1 MELGRHNVTCYDALG
16 RGAPIIATARKRM
29 NKNEKY
35 EAVFKCA
42 KQFLSDII
50 TKYPELNQSILEK
63 HLKHEARFDN
73 IIDANKR
80 LIESLSNRNMMAS
93 VINFKGKET
102 QLRSILCDYDPQA
115 IINKY
120 PNANLLLDVFKKNFE
135 IKNVQSKANLWR
147 KFSEGII
154 SGSKFMASFK
164 DKEEFDNF
172 IKTFVLN
179 KYTKAALPMLL
190 SKEIKGFGL
199 ALACDFIKELGY
211 RDYPKPDVHL
221 IKIFRDLGLA
231 PSAEPYEIYKAI
243 IEMSETVG
251 EDAYTVDKIFWLI
264 SSGRFYLVNINTGR
278 KRDEFIKYAQKCL
291 NIHDKNRQSP

>member
-1 MELGRHNVTCYDALG
+1 MD
-16 RGAPIIATARKRM
+16 
-29 NKNEKY
+29 KNEKY
-35 EAVFKCA
+35 KVVFYCA
-42 KQFLSDII
+42 KQFLNNII
-50 TKYPELNQSILEK
+50 AKYPELNQSVLEK
-63 HLKHEARFDN
+63 HLEHEAKFDN

-80 LIESLSNRNMMAS
+80 LVQSLSNRNMMAS

-102 QLRSILCDYDPQA
+102 QLQLILCGYDPQE

-120 PNANLLLDVFKKNFE
+120 PTTNSLLDIFKKNFK
-135 IKNVQSKANLWR
+135 IKNIRSKGNLWR

-164 DKEEFDNF
+164 NKEKFDSF
-172 IKTFVLN
+172 IKTFALN

-221 IKIFRDLGLA
+221 IKIFSGLGLA
-231 PSAEPYEIYKAI
+231 HSTNPYEVYKSI
-243 IEMSETVG
+243 IEMSEVVG

-278 KRDEFIKYAQKCL
+278 NRDEFIRYAKKAL
-291 NIHDKNRQSP
+291 KTL

>member
-1 MELGRHNVTCYDALG
+1 MD
-16 RGAPIIATARKRM
+16 
-29 NKNEKY
+29 KNEKY
-35 EAVFKCA
+35 KVVFKCA
-42 KQFLSDII
+42 KQFLGDIVA
-50 TKYPELNQSILEK
+50 KYPELNQSILEK
-63 HLKHEARFDN
+63 HLEHEARFDN
-73 IIDANKR
+73 IVDANKR

-93 VINFKGKET
+93 VINFRGRET
-102 QLRSILCDYDPQA
+102 QLRSILCGYDPQA

-120 PNANLLLDVFKKNFE
+120 PSANVLFDVFKKNFE
-135 IKNVQSKANLWR
+135 IKNVQSKRNLWR

-164 DKEEFDNF
+164 DKDEFDNF
-172 IKTFVLN
+172 IKTFALN

-221 IKIFRDLGLA
+221 IKIFSDLGLA
-231 PSAEPYEIYKAI
+231 VSTEPYEVYKTI
-243 IEMSETVG
+243 IEMSEAVG

-278 KRDEFIKYAQKCL
+278 KRDEFIRYAKKCL
-291 NIHDKNRQSP
+291 NTYDKNRQSS

>member
-1 MELGRHNVTCYDALG
+1 MD
-16 RGAPIIATARKRM
+16 K
-29 NKNEKY
+29 KEKY
-35 EAVFKCA
+35 KTVFMCA
-42 KQFLSDII
+42 KQFLNDVISQ
-50 TKYPELNQSILEK
+50 YSELNESVLER
-63 HLKHEARFDN
+63 HLEHEARFDN

-80 LIESLSNRNMMAS
+80 LIESLANRNMMAS

-120 PNANLLLDVFKKNFE
+120 TSPEELFDIFKKNFE
-135 IKNVQSKANLWR
+135 IRNVQSKRNLWR

-172 IKTFVLN
+172 INNFALN

-221 IKIFRDLGLA
+221 IKIFSDLGLA
-231 PSAEPYEIYKAI
+231 TSTEPYEVYKSI
-243 IEMSETVG
+243 IEMSEVVG

-264 SSGRFYLVNINTGR
+264 SSGRFYLVDVNTGR
-278 KRDEFIKYAQKCL
+278 KRDEFIAFAKNRL
-291 NIHDKNRQSP
+291 NII